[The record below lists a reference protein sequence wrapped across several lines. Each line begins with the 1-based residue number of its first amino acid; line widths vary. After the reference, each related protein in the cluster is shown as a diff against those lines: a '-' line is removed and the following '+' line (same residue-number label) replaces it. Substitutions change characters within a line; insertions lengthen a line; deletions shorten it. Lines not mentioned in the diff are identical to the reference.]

1 MDRLAGEGLRFRNAF
16 VISSLCSPSRAAFLT
31 GAYKHLKPS
40 TPMLSGPRSRA
51 LRRGCGIPTEVRTS
65 ACMQASGM
73 MASSE
78 EEPLKGADRLTA
90 RLEARLFS

>member
-1 MDRLAGEGLRFRNAF
+1 MRSELEFG
-16 VISSLCSPSRAAFLT
+16 
-31 GAYKHLKPS
+31 HLY
-40 TPMLSGPRSRA
+40 
-51 LRRGCGIPTEVRTS
+51 CPTEVRTS